1 MAALQHS
8 LPISLP
14 LFLVFLFSAPV
25 LEAQDTALPRTF
37 QGISL
42 GMSRDALKAT
52 LNESSLFRT
61 KEAQDDLL
69 TLSAISPS
77 DENTLEM
84 DGVPHGFIRRAF
96 FELHD
101 EQVFT
106 MSFVMDTALVDHYS
120 VFMSLVNKYGEPSF
134 LDPKRTVWQ
143 SDETWVAIERPL
155 TVKYIDLS
163 VFNALIADAYTQQSA
178 NAQRREDFLNEF

>member
-1 MAALQHS
+1 MATFQRFFL
-8 LPISLP
+8 ISFP
-14 LFLVFLFSAPV
+14 LFLVLLLSAPS
-25 LEAQDTALPRTF
+25 LEAQNTALPRTF

-52 LNESSLFRT
+52 LSENKLFRN
-61 KEAQDDLL
+61 KVAQDDLL
-69 TLSAISPS
+69 TLIPPSPR
-77 DENTLEM
+77 DENTLEV
-84 DGVPHGFIRRAF
+84 DGVPRGFIRRAF

-155 TVKYIDLS
+155 TVKYIDLG
-163 VFNALIADAYTQQSA
+163 VFNVLIAGANAQQSA